1 MTFRV
6 AIWHAAFAFTFFIT
20 LVDGVD
26 AKDISQLP
34 HIERVDTRINNLME
48 EGHFP
53 GVAVTVMRA
62 GQTVHIS
69 THGMANLS
77 HEIPVTTQTVFEIA
91 SLTKQMTALAVMT
104 LVEEERLSLDDR
116 LVEWIDDAPSAWDKI
131 TVAQLLS
138 HTAGLTHRFERT
150 VNDVLLLEYSRDDM
164 LTSAKNTSMLAEP
177 GTDWNYSDQ
186 GYFLLGIIIE
196 EVTEQSYANY
206 MQENFFRPL
215 GMEQTHFLD
224 QRKIVPHLAKG
235 YAWNNGELQRN
246 RRVWQ
251 FSLTSHF
258 GVMSSLEDLSR
269 WEAELSNPKHIN
281 QNALEATWQIQRS
294 FDTGRQC
301 DTWGYAR
308 GWQAQIVNGRRILNH
323 GGYSGTAYIRD
334 VDTGLSVIVLT
345 NREDTPNAMNPL
357 SLAWQAAN
365 AVDSSIPSGGYK
377 CWE

>member
-1 MTFRV
+1 MKFKV
-6 AIWHAAFAFTFFIT
+6 AIWHSFFALTLLIG

-26 AKDISQLP
+26 AKDTPQLP
-34 HIERVDTRINNLME
+34 YDERVAARINNLME

-62 GQTVHIS
+62 GQPVHIS

-206 MQENFFRPL
+206 MQANFFRPL
-215 GMEQTHFLD
+215 DMEQTHLLD
-224 QRKIVPHLAKG
+224 QRKIVPQRAQG
-235 YAWNNGELQRN
+235 YAWKNGEIQKN

-281 QNALEATWQIQRS
+281 RNALEATWQIQRS

-357 SLAWQAAN
+357 SLAWQAAS
-365 AVDSSIPSGGYK
+365 AVDSSIPRGGYK